1 MALLVDNII
10 LFWHVEFPEEVE
22 GDDSVAVHD
31 NRQQHAGEDELQREE
46 KSEYWI
52 FKGFFLTNFL
62 LHFPVKN
69 NSHHQIHQ
77 LECQH
82 KDVKMTCLPLW
93 VTDCKIVFSDG
104 MDTATSSK
112 WAAKKK

>member
-31 NRQQHAGEDELQREE
+31 NRQQHAGEDELQCEE

-52 FKGFFLTNFL
+52 FKGFFFNELINERVSFFITL
-62 LHFPVKN
+62 PRKKV
-69 NSHHQIHQ
+69 IHI
-77 LECQH
+77 
-82 KDVKMTCLPLW
+82 TRS
-93 VTDCKIVFSDG
+93 IS
-104 MDTATSSK
+104 
-112 WAAKKK
+112 